1 MLGGSSRASPQ
12 KKVTAFSKDPAL
24 SWPPALPIE
33 GSQGMQAQAL
43 LKKSIQ
49 DFLSSQ
55 ATLPPGKVPGSA
67 GSNIR
72 QIPYADL
79 FNQSLLWFP
88 EEKSKEK
95 IWNAVAF
102 AVSNHQQQKE
112 VKDIMRQLQPKQQEP
127 TPAPPKMQIS

>member
-1 MLGGSSRASPQ
+1 MLGGAGANEFSGHGEIEAPKGKTVFDLNTFPGELYNSLVAHMLGGSSRASPQ

-79 FNQSLLWFP
+79 INQSLLW
-88 EEKSKEK
+88 
-95 IWNAVAF
+95 
-102 AVSNHQQQKE
+102 
-112 VKDIMRQLQPKQQEP
+112 
-127 TPAPPKMQIS
+127 